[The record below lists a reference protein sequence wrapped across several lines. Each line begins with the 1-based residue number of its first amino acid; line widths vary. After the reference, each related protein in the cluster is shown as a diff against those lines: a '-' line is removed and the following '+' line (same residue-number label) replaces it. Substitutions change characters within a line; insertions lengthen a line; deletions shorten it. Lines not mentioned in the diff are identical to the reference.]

1 MACSECKK
9 LREEEKNYYD
19 ETDRIAKIVFYGV
32 IVVGAFAIYGVI
44 SLISWLL

>member
-32 IVVGAFAIYGVI
+32 IVVGALAIYGVI

>member
-19 ETDRIAKIVFYGV
+19 ETDRIAKIVFYGI
-32 IVVGAFAIYGVI
+32 IVVGGLALCGLV